1 MPVIVLKGNMEV
13 DTVGIQGPTGPTGPK
28 GDPAFLQFSI
38 DTNGNLILEQD
49 SSNYQFQIIDKEL
62 VVNF

>member
-13 DTVGIQGPTGPTGPK
+13 DTVGIQGPIGPK